1 MASPTNARLL
11 SVLAACPGSAA
22 NGLEF
27 RGEGQLDCTPCF
39 NCTHPTA
46 FYTRRAIF
54 RLQLHQLPGI
64 TKTLQS
70 HNASVVLQPE
80 YEIFK
85 RLAAPSWKC
94 RKSWTSCKC
103 HYSKMQTNH
112 VPALEPQKTATIQ
125 KQKKKQ
131 NVAKTMYCLIVPR
144 QCEIHGVSCFKCLP
158 LSRMSCVGAWTSG
171 SILYD
176 CTGSSFILASPLCS
190 RFVQSKSYHF
200 ASKIP
205 HWCTVRAQ
213 GDVSSLYDNLILT
226 Q

>member
-11 SVLAACPGSAA
+11 SVLTACPASAA

-27 RGEGQLDCTPCF
+27 RGEVQLDCTPCF
-39 NCTHPTA
+39 NCTHPNA

-85 RLAAPSWKC
+85 RLAAPSRKC

-112 VPALEPQKTATIQ
+112 VPALEPQKTTTIQ

-158 LSRMSCVGAWTSG
+158 LSRMSCVGAYCTIVPAQVLS
-171 SILYD
+171 SRRLCARASCKAKVTILPPKSPTD
-176 CTGSSFILASPLCS
+176 AQCAPRGMFHHFMTILS
-190 RFVQSKSYHF
+190 
-200 ASKIP
+200 
-205 HWCTVRAQ
+205 
-213 GDVSSLYDNLILT
+213 
-226 Q
+226 